1 MIAPNNT
8 TFESIKNSIDK
19 LIQYIAS
26 NKKNVLIITNKIVDV
41 IVYFLKIFVLSL
53 KLKDYFILGYILV
66 CLCCTLIY
74 NIYNNME
81 SNEVARL
88 IQLNKSIIEKN
99 INFKDQ
105 IGYNSLKDNILI
117 SNDSYLVLFKEKDYS
132 HYQLQVIKRSD
143 LEELQRK
150 LDSEAAKQAAKPRQ
164 SSEKTKKNR
173 EKYLIG
179 LYNKKRIGIQYYY
192 RDQNDFIY
200 ICQNSNIE
208 RSCQRHYL

>member
-1 MIAPNNT
+1 MELYNMGLDAFATVVYSTQDDTNDVTEQPQHSSNLDNNNT
-8 TFESIKNSIDK
+8 PTNEADFAYWRNFDH
-19 LIQYIAS
+19 LQYWMEQLFYQKGGTDE
-26 NKKNVLIITNKIVDV
+26 NDFNGDYVE
-41 IVYFLKIFVLSL
+41 LSL
-53 KLKDYFILGYILV
+53 IDLEKLWQEANLD
-66 CLCCTLIY
+66 
-74 NIYNNME
+74 
-81 SNEVARL
+81 
-88 IQLNKSIIEKN
+88 QLNLL
-99 INFKDQ
+99 
-105 IGYNSLKDNILI
+105 YNT
-117 SNDSYLVLFKEKDYS
+117 LFKEKDYS

-150 LDSEAAKQAAKPRQ
+150 FDSEAAKQAAKPRQ